1 VAGRETFGEIVNE
14 TELDKSLVSK
24 YLSVLQELRIVEREP
39 PVFFIIFSSIKARTR
54 LKKGKYVITD
64 NYFKF
69 WFRFV
74 YPNKTF
80 LESGDLNAFIRSSA
94 ENLTHTLREVFES
107 LGTKHLLRALINE
120 PLTEV
125 GRWWRKGEEIDVVA
139 MNGKVFI
146 AEVKWSAIS
155 ESKAKIIW
163 KI

>member
-1 VAGRETFGEIVNE
+1 M
-14 TELDKSLVSK
+14 
-24 YLSVLQELRIVEREP
+24 
-39 PVFFIIFSSIKARTR
+39 
-54 LKKGKYVITD
+54 
-64 NYFKF
+64 
-69 WFRFV
+69 
-74 YPNKTF
+74 
-80 LESGDLNAFIRSSA
+80 
-94 ENLTHTLREVFES
+94 FES
-107 LGTKHLLRALINE
+107 LIRKHLLRALINE